1 VLNTYNDIP
10 LPIDQDTYEYLRN
23 AGVDPALSQ
32 HIAHLFIRDPLVV
45 FNGAVEEVDDEV
57 QTEHFESIQSTNWQ
71 TVRWKPPP
79 PRNSP
84 NDPHIGWRTEF
95 RSMEMQLTD
104 FENAAFSVFTVLLQR
119 VILTF
124 DLNLY
129 IPISKVDANMQR
141 AHSRN
146 AATKGKFFFRRHMAP
161 LEEGDDGYGV
171 KYLSMFEKAVT
182 GEVNDDMPEEDVD
195 VNGVSERRKMSPI
208 ADASDE
214 ENAYEEMT
222 MSEIMKGKG
231 DYFPGLIPLVRAYL
245 DHINCD
251 SVTLAKLTQY
261 LDFIE
266 RRATGE
272 LVTPA
277 TWMRNYVRSHPDYK
291 GDSVV
296 TDLIA
301 HDLLIAC
308 KEIGE
313 GKLHVPELLGDIKIE
328 EITTDGA
335 YDAKLDSKRVHNK
348 RVLQLLTRYTQRHGT
363 FSV

>member
-1 VLNTYNDIP
+1 M
-10 LPIDQDTYEYLRN
+10 
-23 AGVDPALSQ
+23 
-32 HIAHLFIRDPLVV
+32 
-45 FNGAVEEVDDEV
+45 
-57 QTEHFESIQSTNWQ
+57 
-71 TVRWKPPP
+71 RWKPPP

-146 AATKGKFFFRRHMAP
+146 AAATGKFFFRRHMAP

-171 KYLSMFEKAVT
+171 KYASMFSRAVN
-182 GEVNDDMPEEDVD
+182 GNLSGDVPDKQEDE
-195 VNGVSERRKMSPI
+195 NGVSRSRRSAPI
-208 ADASDE
+208 AHGSVE
-214 ENAYEEMT
+214 ENAYEEM
-222 MSEIMKGKG
+222 SLAEIMTGKG
-231 DYFPGLIPLVRAYL
+231 EYFPGLIPLIRAYL

-251 SVTLAKLTQY
+251 AVTWKQLAEY

-266 RRATGE
+266 RRSIGE

-277 TWMRNYVRSHPDYK
+277 TWMRNFIRNHPDYK

-296 TDLIA
+296 TDSIA
-301 HDLLIAC
+301 
-308 KEIGE
+308 
-313 GKLHVPELLGDIKIE
+313 
-328 EITTDGA
+328 
-335 YDAKLDSKRVHNK
+335 
-348 RVLQLLTRYTQRHGT
+348 
-363 FSV
+363 